1 MCGKAFPTVAA
12 RRIEKG
18 MRESKKINK
27 NGAARKL
34 RSEHGP
40 AN

>member
-1 MCGKAFPTVAA
+1 MRGTAYPTVAA

-18 MRESKKINK
+18 MRESKKFNK
-27 NGAARKL
+27 NGAAREL
-34 RSEHGP
+34 RSQHGP